1 MSLYKRKTSPN
12 WQYKLY
18 PPGGGT
24 PIQGS
29 TGTRDKAQA
38 QEFHDRLKVDLW
50 NQARL
55 GTKPRHSWNDAVV
68 RYVGERAGLASLE
81 TSKIHLRWLDRHLS
95 GVALADIDRNRIDAI
110 ALAKRQEP
118 RTVRTRHGIVET
130 DRAVSDGTVRR
141 VIGVLKSV
149 LNAAVEWE
157 WLERAPVTK
166 RAKIVSKRIRWLTPA
181 EAERLLAELP
191 AHLADMAR
199 FSLETGLRRANVTG
213 LRWSQVD
220 LARRVAWIHPD
231 QAKARKAITVPLSD
245 TAIAVLRRQRA
256 NPRAPACA
264 DSVFTYRGKPVY
276 QTATAAWAKAL
287 QRAGLSDFRWH
298 DLRHTWASWH
308 VQRGTPL
315 QVLKELGGW
324 ETMEMVQR
332 YAHLSADHLAQWVTP
347 LTAEPEPVTVPA
359 AIQLQRDNATK
370 GENR

>member
-24 PIQGS
+24 PVQGS

-95 GVALADIDRNRIDAI
+95 GVALVEIDRNRVDAI
-110 ALAKRQEP
+110 ALAKRREP

-166 RAKIVSKRIRWLTPA
+166 RAQIVSKRIRWLTPA

-199 FSLETGLRRANVTG
+199 FSLETGLRRSNVTG

-256 NPRAPACA
+256 NPRAPECA
-264 DSVFTYRGKPVY
+264 DSVFTYRGRPVY

-332 YAHLSADHLAQWVTP
+332 YAHLSADHLAQWVAP
-347 LTAEPEPVTVPA
+347 LTAEPVPVPA
-359 AIQLQRDNATK
+359 AIQLQRDSATQ